1 MRDMAAPFFGGRG
14 RFAIYAAQYSNIV
27 IWRGINSTSPRVQQQ
42 RVKHMKS
49 KLLGGAVA
57 LSAVIVSAGP
67 AMGQTAHVHG
77 AWCNH
82 GAQLE
87 GNLDTGLTLDTTEF
101 LLPPPEAGQPGSPL
115 VDRAIIGNKNGL
127 AFNLIFQGAGFSGP
141 TGAAARRGFE
151 QAAKIW
157 SRVLA
162 DNTSVTL
169 ELQFNPLAAGILG
182 SASSTTNQGSYTL
195 ARALLDADR
204 TSFRDNKA
212 VKNLETG
219 PTVSFI
225 SNEGPNSALL
235 ADRINAATQRID
247 DNNTVDNNN
256 IQFNTSVVKALGL
269 APVYAA
275 SNVNQRD
282 GFIQFSSNF
291 AFDFDPSDGI
301 TPGLFD
307 FVAIAIHE
315 IGHVLGFRSGV
326 DLADGNALPFVL
338 PSSPNGR
345 WGLNT
350 LAWLTVHDLY
360 RFGAFDGPGALNG
373 QVFRDMAIGGSTV
386 ETSPCFSLDR
396 GETCLGLLST
406 GANSR
411 SLALGEAFR
420 ADGRQASHWKDD
432 AFLPYYNGIMDPTA
446 TRAGVQ
452 VPLYLTNLDLIA
464 FDAMGWDL
472 AQAVPQPAALSLLG
486 LGVAGLM
493 LGRRRRAA

>member
-1 MRDMAAPFFGGRG
+1 
-14 RFAIYAAQYSNIV
+14 
-27 IWRGINSTSPRVQQQ
+27 
-42 RVKHMKS
+42 MKS
-49 KLLGGAVA
+49 KLLGSAIA
-57 LSAVIVSAGP
+57 LSAVIGFT
-67 AMGQTAHVHG
+67 GTAQASVHVHG

-82 GAQLE
+82 GAHLQ
-87 GNLDTGLTLDTTEF
+87 GNLDTGLAYDTTEF
-101 LLPPPEAGQPGSPL
+101 LLPPPEAGEPGSTL
-115 VDRAIIGNKNGL
+115 VSRAVIGSKNGL
-127 AFNLIFQGAGFSGP
+127 GFNLIFQGAGFDGP
-141 TGAAARRGFE
+141 TGAMARRGFE
-151 QAAKIW
+151 QAADIW

-182 SASSTTNQGSYTL
+182 SANSTTNTGSYTL
-195 ARALLDADR
+195 ARDLLQADR
-204 TSFRDNKA
+204 TSTRDNKA

-225 SNEGPNSALL
+225 SNEGPAGPI
-235 ADRINAATQRID
+235 DAATQFL
-247 DNNTVDNNN
+247 DNDNTVDNNN
-256 IQFNTSVVKALGL
+256 IQFNTAVVKALGL

-275 SNVNQRD
+275 TNVNQRD

-338 PSSPNGR
+338 PSSPAGR
-345 WGLNT
+345 RGLNG
-350 LAWLTVHDLY
+350 LAWLTVNDLY
-360 RFGAFDGPGALNG
+360 RFGEFDGAGDLNG
-373 QVFRDMAIGGSTV
+373 QVFRDMAIGGATV
-386 ETSPCFSLDR
+386 DTSPCFSLDR

-406 GANSR
+406 GANNR
-411 SLALGEAFR
+411 SAALGDGFR

-472 AQAVPQPAALSLLG
+472 AQAVPQPASLALLG

-493 LGRRRRAA
+493 LGRRRKA